1 MALPNA
7 DAPRPPSGWTR
18 AHRSA
23 LAAHAFTA
31 AAFAVWWA
39 YAQIVPVYQVP
50 GPFAVAAKMMQI
62 ASTPVLV
69 LQLATSVAHVLASI
83 AIAFVAG
90 SLLAAVSAYA
100 SATRLL
106 IDGVVTP
113 FLNAFAGIGWLFLAL
128 LWFGLNSATVIFAVT
143 LILVPF
149 VTINIRTG
157 FREADLDLRELGRSL
172 TRNRFRHEF
181 LIVLPQLVPYVFA
194 ALRTCF
200 GVAWKV
206 VLVSELFG
214 GSAGAGYMLNVAR
227 QEFDT
232 ETIFAVIAFIIIFV
246 WTSERI
252 LFRPL
257 QSRIDRRFDRA

>member
-1 MALPNA
+1 MAHPTVA
-7 DAPRPPSGWTR
+7 APRPPSGWTR
-18 AHRSA
+18 AQRSA
-23 LAAHAFTA
+23 LAAHVFTA
-31 AAFAVWWA
+31 AAFVIWWA
-39 YAQIVPVYQVP
+39 YAQVVPVYQVP
-50 GPFAVAAKMMQI
+50 GPFTVGARMLDIAA
-62 ASTPVLV
+62 SPVLM

-90 SLLAAVSAYA
+90 CLLAAVATYVG
-100 SATRLL
+100 ATRLL
-106 IDGVVTP
+106 VDGIVTP

-128 LWFGLNSATVIFAVT
+128 LWFGLTSATVIFAVT

-172 TRNRFRHEF
+172 TRDRIRHEA
-181 LIVLPQLVPYVFA
+181 LIVLPQLVPYVFT
-194 ALRTCF
+194 ALRTSF

-214 GSAGAGYMLNVAR
+214 SSAGAGYILNVAR

-232 ETIFAVIAFIIIFV
+232 ATIFAIIAFIIIFV
-246 WTSERI
+246 WASERI

-257 QSRIDRRFDRA
+257 QSRIDRRFDRG